1 MVVEEDLVEKICRE
15 NKEFKKLWENH
26 YELKEKIQEFERMK
40 HLTPEEELE
49 RKKLKKIKLKEK
61 DLIMQM
67 VSEYRSKQV

>member
-1 MVVEEDLVEKICRE
+1 MVVEEELVEIICKE
-15 NKEFKKLWENH
+15 NKEFKKLWDNH
-26 YELKEKIQEFERMK
+26 YELKDKIQEFEKMK
-40 HLTPEEELE
+40 YLTPEEELE